1 MAFEFSD
8 ANIAKIALI
17 VSVLGLLLVVFAL
30 ERQKPIE
37 TSISGILQGQA
48 MQKASVN
55 AKILGAY
62 TAKNALLL
70 QLYDGNKISAVRFN
84 PSEGERRIAKK
95 GNFVRV
101 VGSIG
106 QYQGN
111 PEIII
116 EKIELIEQKPE
127 AGKND

>member
-8 ANIAKIALI
+8 ANIAKIALM
-17 VSVLGLLLVVFAL
+17 VSVLGLALVVFAL
-30 ERQKPIE
+30 EQQKPIE

-62 TAKNALLL
+62 TAKNALML
-70 QLYDGNKISAVRFN
+70 QLYDGNKIGAVKFN
-84 PSEGERRIAKK
+84 PGAEERRIAKK

-101 VGSIG
+101 VGSIR

-116 EKIELIEQKPE
+116 ERIELIEQRLE
-127 AGKND
+127 AEND